1 MTEPVDFECCLKE
14 ACKYGDLVAQFDRL
28 TGRHV
33 TRVLYDTRPP
43 IVRMVDEA
51 TGFQKVLDKEA
62 QQDMRAFIAFVFEY
76 IWLSYLADVLKDAS
90 TVSAD

>member
-1 MTEPVDFECCLKE
+1 MTKPVNFECCLKE

-28 TGRHV
+28 TSRHV
-33 TRVLYDTRPP
+33 TRVLHDTRTP
-43 IVRMVDEA
+43 IERMVDEA

-76 IWLSYLADVLKDAS
+76 IWLPYLANVLKEAN
-90 TVSAD
+90 TKC